1 MCRIPSARNPSN
13 STYAYGR
20 YIRFRLLSQQRRHHL
35 RCRQCKGILDN
46 LRNSFNIMC
55 RRSIIA
61 ILYLPITSM
70 NIGFRLLSLPPEARQ
85 RFCKLDKM
93 HFRFLLFCWI
103 SASSLFISSS
113 LIFVCRKFHDVDV
126 ILAVW
131 SDQHIDLIISCHSFQ
146 IWLLNGTSGRDMV
159 RAHCKTGNSLQDTMC
174 FGVLCRFCRC
184 PATKNVSWTCTIFA
198 SSIFTHMRNLMS
210 VPRNKISKCG
220 TGRWKISASLASWY
234 VLPKMHMIQTT
245 NIH

>member
-46 LRNSFNIMC
+46 LRNSFNITC

-103 SASSLFISSS
+103 SASSLLSPLRLYSS
-113 LIFVCRKFHDVDV
+113 
-126 ILAVW
+126 AE
-131 SDQHIDLIISCHSFQ
+131 
-146 IWLLNGTSGRDMV
+146 
-159 RAHCKTGNSLQDTMC
+159 
-174 FGVLCRFCRC
+174 
-184 PATKNVSWTCTIFA
+184 
-198 SSIFTHMRNLMS
+198 SSTTLMS
-210 VPRNKISKCG
+210 FWLFEVTSISILSSPVTPFKYG
-220 TGRWKISASLASWY
+220 F
-234 VLPKMHMIQTT
+234 
-245 NIH
+245 